1 MAASA
6 VKHAG
11 PDRDPALD
19 ELRGRVEG
27 DFRSLAATK
36 AALRDKVRGAA
47 DVKSHVRQHP
57 LWVLGLAAA
66 TGLVGAYVVRQGRK
80 RIAGR
85 ILAML
90 AAAAVRRLGRSFG
103 REGGGRR
110 LRG

>member
-6 VKHAG
+6 VRHVD
-11 PDRDPALD
+11 PDRDPGLA
-19 ELRGRVEG
+19 ELRGRVSDG
-27 DFRSLAATK
+27 FRALAATK
-36 AALRDKVRGAA
+36 AALRSKVRGVANL
-47 DVKSHVRQHP
+47 KSQARRHP

-103 REGGGRR
+103 REGGARR